1 MRHINSIHK
10 SQKINM
16 GGIILDQ
23 PLPVGDLQSVDPFL
37 LIHHWNEVL
46 PGGQKQREVGV
57 GPHPHRGFSP
67 VSVIYHGSIHHK
79 DSFGNDSVVSAGGTQ
94 WMVSGKGITHSE
106 RPSKQLA
113 QEGGPFEFIQFW
125 VNLPAEHKMQQP
137 EYFALQADQTPKF
150 VQEGVKVSV
159 IAGDFKDIKGGISTV
174 HDVNVFSIEMEKG
187 SEITFD
193 IPLNE
198 NGVLY
203 QLDGAISVQD
213 KNTTYAKTLYEI
225 GDGESESISIKA
237 HDQSRILV
245 LHGKPL
251 NEKIAQYGPFVMN
264 NQTEIM
270 QAIRD
275 SQMGKMGVLIE

>member
-1 MRHINSIHK
+1 
-10 SQKINM
+10 M

-67 VSVIYHGSIHHK
+67 VSVIYKGAIHHR
-79 DSFGNDSVVSAGGTQ
+79 DSFGHDSVVTAGGTQ
-94 WMVSGKGITHSE
+94 WMVSGKGVTHSE
-106 RPSKQLA
+106 RPSQQLA
-113 QEGGPFEFIQFW
+113 DEGGPFEFIQFW
-125 VNLPAEHKMQQP
+125 VNLPAEHKLMQP
-137 EYFALQADQTPKF
+137 EYIALQADETPKYE
-150 VQEGVKVSV
+150 QEGVVASV
-159 IAGDFKDIKGGISTV
+159 IAGEFKQIKGGIDTV
-174 HDVNVFSIEMEKG
+174 HDVSVISIEMKKD
-187 SEITFD
+187 SELDFD

-198 NGVLY
+198 NGVIY
-203 QLDGAISVQD
+203 QLDGAISVQN

-225 GDGESESISIKA
+225 GDGESERVTIKA
-237 HDQSRILV
+237 HDDTRILM
-245 LHGKPL
+245 LCGKPL
-251 NEKIAQYGPFVMN
+251 NEKVAQYGPFVMN